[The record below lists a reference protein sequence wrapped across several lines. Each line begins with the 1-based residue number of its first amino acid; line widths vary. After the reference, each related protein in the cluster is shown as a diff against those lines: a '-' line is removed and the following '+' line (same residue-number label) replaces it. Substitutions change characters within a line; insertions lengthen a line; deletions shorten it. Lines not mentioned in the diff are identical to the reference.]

1 MNRSDYFGT
10 AFVEGMMRRH
20 APAKDI
26 RVLRVQ
32 PLAVDNSASILAVLT
47 AGRSEKAIGH
57 FGLDVLLES
66 EGKRASRRMVMK
78 LKPHGGE
85 IADML
90 ASLAAACG
98 GSLAG
103 VYPAYKS
110 LTGFANTHRREVDV
124 YGTLPDGMQ
133 PEIYGLH
140 ADDNAG
146 SYAILM
152 EYLEDVSLLNSVM
165 RPEDWTDAHLKQA
178 LRQLAGWHAAHLGKS
193 FAPRPGDAADAP
205 CRGYMTA
212 LSPLWEALLDN
223 AARNFPALYPPARVQ
238 RMRRVIDTIPA
249 YWQELEGMPR
259 TLVHNDLNPRNTCF
273 KGAGP
278 SLRFCAYDW
287 ELATCHVPQYDVVEL
302 LCFVLDRERYAQRG
316 AYLEFY
322 RQALHDR
329 TGLYADAQAF
339 RRGFALAARDF
350 GLHRLGLYLMGHSVS
365 PYPFLPRVVESYF
378 DTLAQMDAG
387 L

>member
-1 MNRSDYFGT
+1 MNRSDYFSP

-20 APAKDI
+20 ALEKNI

-66 EGKRASRRMVMK
+66 EGKRQSRRMVMK
-78 LKPHGGE
+78 LKPHGRE

-98 GSLAG
+98 EPLAR
-103 VYPAYKS
+103 VYSPYKS
-110 LTGFANTHRREVDV
+110 LTGFANTHRREVEV
-124 YGTLPDGMQ
+124 YGNLADGMQ
-133 PEIYGLH
+133 PRIFGLH
-140 ADDNAG
+140 ADDKTE

-165 RPEDWTDAHLKQA
+165 RPEDWTDAHIKQA
-178 LRQLAGWHAAHLGKS
+178 LRQLAAWHAAHLGKS
-193 FAPRPGDAADAP
+193 FALRPDDASDAP
-205 CRGYMTA
+205 CRGYMTG

-223 AARNFPALYPPARVQ
+223 AARKFPGLYTPARVQ
-238 RMRRVIDTIPA
+238 RMRTAIDTIPA
-249 YWQELEGMPR
+249 YWQELEKMPR

-278 SLRFCAYDW
+278 TLRFCAYDW

-302 LCFVLDRERYAQRG
+302 LSFVLDRERYAQRG

-329 TGLYADAQAF
+329 TGLYADAQGF
-339 RRGFALAARDF
+339 RRGAALAARDF

-378 DTLAQMDAG
+378 DTLAQMDG
-387 L
+387 SV